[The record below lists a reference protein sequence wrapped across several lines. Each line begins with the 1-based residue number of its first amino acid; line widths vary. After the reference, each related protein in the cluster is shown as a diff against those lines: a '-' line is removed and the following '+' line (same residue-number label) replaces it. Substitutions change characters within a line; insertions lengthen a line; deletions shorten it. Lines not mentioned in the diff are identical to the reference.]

1 MMKECAHQPC
11 GQPFEA
17 KRSDARFCSA
27 SCRAA
32 ASRAR
37 RQGVEGVASAPRAAV
52 IAADT
57 ELRGEV
63 ERLRG
68 EVAALGR
75 QVEAGR
81 VEAERALAG
90 VARELGLD
98 RDGIN
103 ERLGDLVDR
112 VMNLEEVDLVERV
125 ERLEEAATR
134 ETGEEVE
141 VEAPEPER
149 FDERLGEIEQA
160 VLKVMYGLQ
169 VLEERVEE
177 LDEEMARAVRVLVG
191 VH

>member
-37 RQGVEGVASAPRAAV
+37 RQGVEAPSPSPRAAV
-52 IAADT
+52 IAPDT
-57 ELRGEV
+57 DLRGEV
-63 ERLRG
+63 KRLRA
-68 EVAALGR
+68 EVAALVR
-75 QVEAGR
+75 QVETGK
-81 VEAERALAG
+81 VEAERELAK

-103 ERLGDLVDR
+103 ERLGELVDR

-125 ERLEEAATR
+125 ERLEEAARR
-134 ETGEEVE
+134 EAGEVVE
-141 VEAPEPER
+141 VDAPEPER
-149 FDERLGEIEQA
+149 FDERLGEMEQA
-160 VLKVMYGLQ
+160 VQRLVYGLQ
-169 VLEERVEE
+169 ALEERVEE
-177 LDEEMARAVRVLVG
+177 LDVEMARAVTVLVG
-191 VH
+191 VQ